1 MTEPHPPQPPEHDP
15 FGVERT
21 DAYAS
26 VDPDVPPRDPAG
38 EPAEERPTAPPW
50 PPGPGGHWAPPPPN
64 GQQWGS
70 WTPPPP
76 GAYGHGYGGS
86 GYGGPSYGGGGYGY
100 GGGYP
105 GYGHWGSPPPARSRH
120 TTVLAVIAVIA
131 LVLLAAAVGGIAG
144 HDLQSNNASSN
155 RSQSPYYYS
164 FPGGTGGT
172 GSGTNGSGSGG
183 SGTTSNGAGGP
194 SDVNAIAAKVSPA
207 LVDINVTFS
216 YQQAQGAGTGIVLT
230 PNGEILTNNHV
241 INGATTISITDVGN
255 GQTYKASVVG
265 YDPTHDLAVLQA
277 KDASKLKTAV
287 IGTSS
292 KLQVGQAVVGI
303 GNAGGAGGTPSS
315 AGGSITALNQSITAG
330 DELDG
335 TNEQLT
341 GLIQTN
347 ANIQSGD
354 SGGSL
359 VNSSGQVI
367 GVDTAASPQQGFSFG
382 GGQSQGGS
390 QGYAIPVDQAM
401 ATAKQIEA
409 GKSSST
415 VHVGPTAFLGV
426 LVSTG
431 NSSGQGQGQGPFGG
445 QGGSQGGNGN
455 GSSSQGATVSG
466 VVANGAAA
474 NAGLAQGDVITSF
487 DGQSITSPTTLSHLL
502 LPHHP
507 GDKVSMSWTDTS
519 GQSHTATVT
528 LGSGPAS

>member
-1 MTEPHPPQPPEHDP
+1 MTEPHTPHGPEHDP
-15 FGVERT
+15 GRPDPT

-26 VDPDVPPRDPAG
+26 ADPGSPPPHHAEDSPAGDPAEG
-38 EPAEERPTAPPW
+38 APGAPPW
-50 PPGPGGHWAPPPPN
+50 APGQGGHWAPPH
-64 GQQWGS
+64 GQHWGS
-70 WTPPPP
+70 WAPPPP
-76 GAYGHGYGGS
+76 GAYGQGYGGS

-100 GGGYP
+100 EGGGYP
-105 GYGHWGSPPPARSRH
+105 GYGHWGPPPPQRARH
-120 TTVLAVIAVIA
+120 TTILAIVAVAA

-144 HDLQSNNASSN
+144 HDLRSGNASSN
-155 RSQSPYYYS
+155 RLQNPYSYNNTL
-164 FPGGTGGT
+164 PGGDGGT
-172 GSGTNGSGSGG
+172 SGG
-183 SGTTSNGAGGP
+183 AGGSSNGAGGP
-194 SDVNAIAAKVSPA
+194 SDVNAIAAKVSPD

-216 YQQAQGAGTGIVLT
+216 YQQAQGAGTGVVLT
-230 PNGEILTNNHV
+230 PDGEILTNNHV
-241 INGATTISITDVGN
+241 IDGATTISVTDVGN

-277 KDASKLKTAV
+277 KDASKLKTAT

-303 GNAGGAGGTPSS
+303 GNAGGSGGTPSS

-359 VNSSGQVI
+359 VNSAGQVI
-367 GVDTAASPQQGFSFG
+367 GIDTAASQGFSFG
-382 GGQSQGGS
+382 GQSQGGG
-390 QGYAIPVDQAM
+390 QGYAIPIDQAM
-401 ATAKQIEA
+401 ATTKQIEA
-409 GKSSST
+409 GKSSAT

-426 LVSTG
+426 LVSAG
-431 NSSGQGQGQGPFGG
+431 NSNGQGGF
-445 QGGSQGGNGN
+445 GGSQGGFGGSQGN
-455 GSSSQGATVSG
+455 QGGGSTSGATVSG
-466 VVANGAAA
+466 VVPNGAAA

-487 DGQSITSPTTLSHLL
+487 DGQSINSPTSLSHLL

-507 GDKVSMSWTDTS
+507 GDKVSMTWTDTS

>member
-1 MTEPHPPQPPEHDP
+1 MTEPNTPHDP
-15 FGVERT
+15 SHDPEAGDRT
-21 DAYAS
+21 DAYGPVGPEGS
-26 VDPDVPPRDPAG
+26 PPHPPGDTG
-38 EPAEERPTAPPW
+38 AEGPGAPGW
-50 PPGPGGHWAPPPPN
+50 PPSPGPSWAPPPHA
-64 GQQWGS
+64 GQPWGS
-70 WTPPPP
+70 WSPPPGSYPQGP

-86 GYGGPSYGGGGYGY
+86 GYGGPSYGGGGYYGGPGY
-100 GGGYP
+100 GQP
-105 GYGHWGSPPPARSRH
+105 GYGHWGGPPPPRSRH
-120 TTVLAVIAVIA
+120 TTILAVVAVAA

-144 HDLQSNNASSN
+144 HDLRSSNASSN
-155 RSQSPYYYS
+155 RAGSPYYS
-164 FPGGTGGT
+164 TLPGGFG
-172 GSGTNGSGSGG
+172 GSGSSSSGGRSSNGSGSP
-183 SGTTSNGAGGP
+183 A
-194 SDVNAIAAKVSPA
+194 DVASIAAKVSPA
-207 LVDINVTFS
+207 LVDVNVTFS

-241 INGATTISITDVGN
+241 INGATSISVTDVGN

-265 YDPTHDLAVLQA
+265 YDPTHDLAVLQTQG
-277 KDASKLKTAV
+277 ASKLKTAD

-292 KLQVGQAVVGI
+292 NLKTGEGVVGI

-335 TNEQLT
+335 TSEQLT
-341 GLIQTN
+341 GLIETN

-359 VNSSGQVI
+359 VNGSGQVI
-367 GVDTAASPQQGFSFG
+367 GVDTAASQGFSFG
-382 GGQSQGGS
+382 GQSQGGG
-390 QGYAIPVDQAM
+390 QGYAIPIDQAIS
-401 ATAKQIEA
+401 TAKQIEA
-409 GKSSST
+409 GKSSAT

-431 NSSGQGQGQGPFGG
+431 NSNGGGQGQGGLGG
-445 QGGSQGGNGN
+445 QGGS
-455 GSSSQGATVSG
+455 SSSGATVSG

-487 DGQSITSPTTLSHLL
+487 DGQSVDSPTSLSHLL

-507 GDKVSMSWTDTS
+507 GDKVPMTWTDTS